1 MTFNINFVIS
11 GNESLAANYSY
22 VKMHLKLN
30 ALSEFTI
37 NLSQPLPWQTTDIV
51 GDTEVKIVSGNHA
64 VNGYVKNYNTDTTQR
79 TKFITGYDYS
89 IKLTKMKINTDN
101 VTQEDA
107 TISSGYKVYYTN
119 KAFAV
124 IAADLIT
131 NSGFTVGSIDTY
143 PVAGPD
149 TNMTMRF
156 EYLGVWGGIK
166 ELSNVSNTSNI
177 TYDYWINTSKELYLK
192 SRRGSATPVYDLN
205 DGINCKVTN
214 KEGDTIRQAK
224 RIIVLGNGKG
234 SAQNIGTYPT
244 SGFTAGD
251 PEEVYNY
258 TGNDQTVLDS
268 LAQNLFNGYGTE
280 LTWITLT
287 VNDSNANIQ
296 LGDAVYF
303 QSKELSINQT
313 EYRVIELIKEGRPGK
328 DSLTLKLNIGA
339 KNDRKKTVSEI
350 LAENK
355 GLIKYTGTVSQGS
368 ISTLVF
374 DTEYNASN
382 TNKAQLSF
390 NLSATLI
397 KSASNLLGA
406 RLTVKRTP
414 IRFDTGTATGNSI
427 TGVGVNNAASTSNT
441 GVNNAAS
448 TSNTGVNNTSA
459 GGTSVIA
466 STSNT
471 GTAIGAVAKGGWV
484 TILDFGTHTASDTS
498 KLTMMAKVWLY
509 ASGAGNFGSY
519 FRILVNNT
527 TGYPSAGI
535 HVSVISDNTYY
546 PQYGKDITLIAPVNC
561 NNYNIKLQV
570 YLDNGGISATEGLV
584 TAYYISEGLHI
595 HNNTIA
601 DANHTNNN
609 TIADAN
615 HTNNNTIAD
624 ANHANPITQTVNEP
638 GGEAN
643 HTIMYDYDGVN
654 KGNWS
659 NVAVNTENAADLI
672 TYLTTLGA
680 HYIDIYPSTATQ
692 GRYKITLEVDF
703 WNEE

>member
-1 MTFNINFVIS
+1 MTFNISFIIS
-11 GNESLAANYSY
+11 GNESKITNYSY
-22 VKMHLKLN
+22 SKMHQKLN

-37 NLSQPLPWQTTDIV
+37 NLSNPLPWQTTDIV
-51 GDTEVKIVSGNHA
+51 GDVEVKIVAGNHA
-64 VNGYVKNYNTDTTQR
+64 ISGYVKNYNTNTAQR

-89 IKLTKMKINTDN
+89 IKLTKMKIHTDN

-143 PVAGPD
+143 PIAGPD
-149 TNMTMRF
+149 TNLTMRF
-156 EYLGVWGGIK
+156 EYLGVWGGVK
-166 ELSNVSNTSNI
+166 ELSNVSNTANI
-177 TYDYWINTSKELYLK
+177 TYDYWIDTSKEFYLK
-192 SRRGSATPVYDLN
+192 SRRGIATPVYDLN

-224 RIIVLGNGKG
+224 RIVVLGNGKG

-244 SGFTAGD
+244 IGFTAGD
-251 PEEVYNY
+251 PEEIYNY
-258 TGNDQTVLDS
+258 TGNDQIVLDS
-268 LAQNLFNGYGTE
+268 LAQNLYNGYSTE

-303 QSKELSINQT
+303 QSTELNITQT

-328 DSLTLKLNIGA
+328 ESLTLKLNIGA

-414 IRFDTGTATGNSI
+414 IRFDTGTSTGNAKSGDILTNTGAKSGDILTNTGAKSGDILTNTVGGGSSI
-427 TGVGVNNAASTSNT
+427 TTGGAGSAESSATVTGPYTGGWTIIEYWDVGNYNTQEVYCFINVRQEVSDALIQVGIQATKSGSTTYQDDVLLTLKT
-441 GVNNAAS
+441 GDYYV
-448 TSNTGVNNTSA
+448 
-459 GGTSVIA
+459 GGFVKLPYNLNGYRINVIA
-466 STSNT
+466 RWWDN
-471 GTAIGAVAKGGWV
+471 
-484 TILDFGTHTASDTS
+484 
-498 KLTMMAKVWLY
+498 
-509 ASGAGNFGSY
+509 
-519 FRILVNNT
+519 
-527 TGYPSAGI
+527 
-535 HVSVISDNTYY
+535 ISR
-546 PQYGKDITLIAPVNC
+546 TLI
-561 NNYNIKLQV
+561 YQ
-570 YLDNGGISATEGLV
+570 YHMSGINE
-584 TAYYISEGLHI
+584 HI
-595 HNNTIA
+595 HLNSLSA
-601 DANHTNNN
+601 PDHTNLNSLS
-609 TIADAN
+609 APD
-615 HTNNNTIAD
+615 HTNLNSLSAPDHT
-624 ANHANPITQTVNEP
+624 NPINQTVNEP

-643 HTIMYDYDGVN
+643 HTIMYDYDGSN
-654 KGNWS
+654 KGNWA
-659 NVAVNTENAADLI
+659 NVAVNAENSADLI

-680 HYIDIYPSTATQ
+680 HYIDIYPGSATQ